1 MAHAYTPGLRVAP
14 NTVIRKTRRL
24 PLAGDVVV
32 ADGDHV
38 SPETVV
44 AETHLPGNVHNV
56 NVANILGVSPGDI
69 TSCMLKQ
76 LEDQVSEGDILAQSK
91 GIWGL
96 FKAVA
101 KSPISGTIDLIS
113 DVTGQVLVREPPIPV
128 QVNAYI
134 DGRVVETIP
143 HEGVVVETTG
153 AFIQGIFG
161 IGGEIHAP
169 IMMIVDAPETVITDR
184 DIDDRCVGKIVCGGS
199 LVTLDALRKLKAAG
213 AAGVVTGGV
222 HYHDVGELLGYQIG
236 VAITGGEDIG
246 LTIIATEGFGRMRMA
261 NRTFHLLR
269 TLEGCHA
276 SISGAT
282 QIRAGVIRPEVIIPG
297 ESQARPEPGAGHHIQ
312 GLVTGSLVRII
323 RDPYFG
329 QLGTVD
335 SLPEQLKT
343 LPSEASVRVLD
354 VQLET
359 GDCVTVPR
367 ANVELVEE

>member
-32 ADGDHV
+32 TVGDHV
-38 SPETVV
+38 SPETTI

-56 NVANILGVSPGDI
+56 NIANILGVSPGDI
-69 TSCMLKQ
+69 VSCMLKQ
-76 LEDQVSEGDILAQSK
+76 PGDQVSEGDILAQSK
-91 GIWGL
+91 GIFGL
-96 FKAVA
+96 FKSVA
-101 KSPISGTIDLIS
+101 ISPISGTIDLIS

-143 HEGVVVETTG
+143 QEGVVVETTG

-169 IMMIVDAPETVITDR
+169 MMMIVDAPETVITDR
-184 DIDDRCVGKIVCGGS
+184 DVDDRCAGKIACGGS
-199 LVTLDALRKLKAAG
+199 LATLDALRKLKEAG
-213 AAGVVTGGV
+213 AVGVVTGGV
-222 HYHDVGELLGYQIG
+222 HYHDVGALLGYQIG

-246 LTIIATEGFGRMRMA
+246 LTIIATEGFGQMRMA
-261 NRTFHLLR
+261 NRTFDLLR
-269 TLEGCHA
+269 TLEGRHA

-297 ESQARPEPGAGHHIQ
+297 ESQAHHEPVAGHDIQ

-329 QLGTVD
+329 QLGTVYA
-335 SLPEQLKT
+335 LPEQLKT
-343 LPSEASVRVLD
+343 LPTEASVRVLD
-354 VQLET
+354 VTLES
-359 GDCVTVPR
+359 DECVTVPR